1 MPCMA
6 LGRFFYDHLAAF
18 PNAAEQRKRSLA
30 WRLARADV
38 AMQPP
43 VPPLPWTPAIGE
55 TLSVRTTSAGE
66 LAHRPHVGDS

>member
-6 LGRFFYDHLAAF
+6 LGRFFYDRRAVF
-18 PNAAEQRKRSLA
+18 PNAAKQRKRSPA
-30 WRLARADV
+30 WRLTGVDV

-55 TLSVRTTSAGE
+55 TSVSERHPRANWHTGRT
-66 LAHRPHVGDS
+66 